1 MQIYEGHF
9 LAPPLSDCEHFF
21 HVSGEIDN
29 WWDPDTEESYKK
41 KAQCMIDQYSGFTDK
56 QVNMKIDGVNNI
68 GENIADNGGIKEA
81 YNAYRKFYLN
91 KSLGTFLKAG
101 G

>member
-1 MQIYEGHF
+1 
-9 LAPPLSDCEHFF
+9 
-21 HVSGEIDN
+21 
-29 WWDPDTEESYKK
+29 
-41 KAQCMIDQYSGFTDK
+41 MIDQYSGFTDK

>member
-1 MQIYEGHF
+1 MVQIKGLDSLQGKCF
-9 LAPPLSDCEHFF
+9 I
-21 HVSGEIDN
+21 SGEIDN

-41 KAQCMIDQYSGFTDK
+41 KAQCMIDQYSGFTDQ

-81 YNAYRKFYLN
+81 YNAYREFCP
-91 KSLGTFLKAG
+91 S
-101 G
+101 